1 MGRTLNEKY
10 VGEGKER
17 IIEFGFREATAQR
30 SCPSRSMKN
39 VIPFAKSGPA
49 GGRGRATASM
59 RGGKGDLTL
68 CPLLIHFRRFN
79 ILWTKRRM
87 RYRVERR
94 ARAPAPLSSVH
105 VDWAFEKIRPK
116 SRSASLCCADTTLFC
131 LKTSPPSVVGTEG
144 KTKVCIA

>member
-1 MGRTLNEKY
+1 
-10 VGEGKER
+10 
-17 IIEFGFREATAQR
+17 
-30 SCPSRSMKN
+30 MKN

-105 VDWAFEKIRPK
+105 VDWAFENCTVSRK
-116 SRSASLCCADTTLFC
+116 SVILFRDASDPGRAVHFQLQRLMAFDC
-131 LKTSPPSVVGTEG
+131 LLHN
-144 KTKVCIA
+144 INDNDLN